1 MVSMRSSNLCSAVWA
16 LDADLMSMKAIVA
29 QMLMTRPFPS
39 LQLLLM
45 PLLLLLVLLPTDADE
60 LGICL

>member
-1 MVSMRSSNLCSAVWA
+1 MVSIRSSNLCSAVWA

-29 QMLMTRPFPS
+29 QMLMTRPFPPS
-39 LQLLLM
+39 LL
-45 PLLLLLVLLPTDADE
+45 PLLLLQLLPTDAAE